1 MKKLAVI
8 PAYNEAGNI
17 EKTVKDIIENAP
29 SFDYIVINNMKR
41 LSNAG
46 VYGVVIEGMKFAKK
60 INFIQ

>member
-29 SFDYIVINNMKR
+29 SFDYIVINDMPYR
-41 LSNAG
+41 VFL
-46 VYGVVIEGMKFAKK
+46 K
-60 INFIQ
+60 IHLLYELFL

>member
-17 EKTVKDIIENAP
+17 ERTVKDIIENAP
-29 SFDYIVINNMKR
+29 SFDYIVINDCSKDDT
-41 LSNAG
+41 
-46 VYGVVIEGMKFAKK
+46 YEICKK